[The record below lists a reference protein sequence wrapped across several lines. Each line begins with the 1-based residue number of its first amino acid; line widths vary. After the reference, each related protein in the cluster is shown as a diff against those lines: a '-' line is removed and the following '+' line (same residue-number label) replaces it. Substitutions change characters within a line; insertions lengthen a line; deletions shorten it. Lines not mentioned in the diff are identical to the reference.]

1 MMRIFTDNLWESG
14 EPDMGEKKFD
24 VIIVGAGSIGVP
36 TALALA
42 ERGAKTLVLD
52 PNASPGQGENKKA
65 IGGIRA
71 THSDLGKI
79 LACLSSLRI
88 FSTWREKY
96 GDNIEWLK
104 GGYTFPVYREKEE
117 KALKSIL
124 PIQKEYGLNIDFV
137 GPEKIREVI
146 PGINLE
152 GLIGGTFSPDDGSAS
167 PLRAVNAFYRRAS
180 ELGVR
185 FHFKDRVEKIM
196 VRNGKVLGVVA
207 KSGTYPA
214 PVVVDAAGPSSRDLC
229 KTAGVDVPVTP
240 DSHEAAITE
249 PVKPFFTCMVVDLRP
264 GPDSKNYYFY
274 QNQLGQVVF
283 CITPEP
289 LIVGNDKRET
299 SVFLPQVGSRMVR
312 LLPRLKNL
320 RVRRMWRGLYPMT
333 PDGSPLV
340 GWNREVQGLLHST
353 GMCGQG
359 FMLGPGVGE
368 VVARLITE
376 ESTDEDKIILEGFCP
391 YRKFGG
397 QETLK

>member
-1 MMRIFTDNLWESG
+1 MEESVV
-14 EPDMGEKKFD
+14 EKKSYD
-24 VIIVGAGSIGVP
+24 VIVVGAGSVGVP
-36 TALALA
+36 VALFLA
-42 ERGAKTLVLD
+42 EAGAKVLVLD
-52 PNASPGQGENKKA
+52 RNASPGQGENKKA

-71 THSDLGKI
+71 THSDPGKI
-79 LACLSSLRI
+79 LACLLSLEV
-88 FSTWREKY
+88 FSTWQERH

-124 PIQKEYGLNIDFV
+124 PIQRKYGLNIDFV
-137 GPEKIREVI
+137 NPQKIQEVV
-146 PGINLE
+146 PGINME
-152 GLIGGTFSPDDGSAS
+152 GLRGGTFSPDDGSAS
-167 PLRAVNAFYRRAS
+167 PLRSINAFYRRAKN
-180 ELGVR
+180 LGADFR
-185 FHFKDRVEKIM
+185 FKEQVEQIM
-196 VRNGKVLGVVA
+196 VVEGKVKGVKA
-207 KSGTYPA
+207 GSDTYSA
-214 PVVVDAAGPSSRDLC
+214 PVVVDAAGPFSRNLC
-229 KTAGVDVPVTP
+229 ETAGVQIPVTP

-249 PVKPFFTCMVVDLRP
+249 PVQSFFTTMVVDLRP

-274 QNQLGQVVF
+274 QNSLGQIVF

-289 LIVGNDKRET
+289 LIVGNDRRET
-299 SVFLPQVGSRMVR
+299 SIFLPQVGARMVR

-340 GWNREVQGLLHST
+340 GWNAQVQGLLHAA

-359 FMLGPGVGE
+359 FMLGPGVGQ
-368 VVARLITE
+368 VVARLITGT
-376 ESTDEDKIILEGFCP
+376 STEQDKIILQGFDP